1 MRWTRI
7 VAAAVATMAV
17 VLAPP
22 SFAAK
27 TDTTDAKPE
36 KVDRKQELAD
46 LRERIEKLQR
56 DLAKSEESKSEA
68 ADALRVSEK
77 AISEVNRNLVSL
89 AREQTSLSHEMA
101 ELQQNLQAT
110 RTDVSKQQDLLDRTL
125 RHQYMNGSTDAL
137 RLLLEGRDLAEV
149 ERQMRYLGYLSR
161 ERALRIARL
170 KQTLATLAE
179 LEAAAK
185 AKKIEL
191 ADNAAQQKKARANL
205 QAERSAR
212 QKVLTRVAGD
222 IKKGRREIGRLKRD
236 EDRLTKLLEQLAKAL
251 AKRAEENA
259 DRARRSGENVDSAA
273 DAGLIGQA
281 FALLKGKLKLPIK
294 GELGARFGTPREDGG
309 LTWKGVFI
317 RAQAGQ
323 PVKAVA
329 DGQVIFADWWRGYGN
344 LLVIDH
350 GKGYMSVYG
359 NNESL
364 LKQVGENVLSGE
376 TIASVGSTGGAPES
390 GVYFELRL
398 DSTPFDPMKWVKK

>member
-1 MRWTRI
+1 MA
-7 VAAAVATMAV
+7 VLAAAVAT
-17 VLAPP
+17 P
-22 SFAAK
+22 SLAAK
-27 TDTTDAKPE
+27 TDAKAD
-36 KVDRKQELAD
+36 KVDRKQELAE

-77 AISEVNRNLVSL
+77 AISEVNRNLVAL
-89 AREQTSLSHEMA
+89 AGEQTSLSRDMA
-101 ELQQNLQAT
+101 DLQLNLQAT
-110 RTDVSKQQDLLDRTL
+110 RADVTKQQDLLDRTL

-137 RLLLEGRDLAEV
+137 RLLLEGRDMAEV

-161 ERALRIARL
+161 ERAQRIVTL
-170 KQTLATLAE
+170 KQTLATLAD

-185 AKKIEL
+185 AKKVEL
-191 ADNAAQQKKARANL
+191 EENAAQQKKARANL
-205 QAERSAR
+205 QAERNAR
-212 QKVLTRVAGD
+212 QKVLVRVAGD

-236 EDRLTKLLEQLAKAL
+236 EDRLTKLLEQLAKAM

-259 DRARRSGENVDSAA
+259 DRARRAGEKIDSAA

-294 GELGARFGTPREDGG
+294 GELSGRFGAPREDGG

-344 LLVIDH
+344 MLVIDH

>member
-1 MRWTRI
+1 
-7 VAAAVATMAV
+7 VAVLAAAVAT
-17 VLAPP
+17 P
-22 SFAAK
+22 SLAAK
-27 TDTTDAKPE
+27 TDAKAD
-36 KVDRKQELAD
+36 KVDRKQELAE

-77 AISEVNRNLVSL
+77 AISEVNRNLVAL
-89 AREQTSLSHEMA
+89 AGEQTSLSRDMA
-101 ELQQNLQAT
+101 DLQLNLQAT
-110 RTDVSKQQDLLDRTL
+110 RADVTKQQDLLDRTL

-137 RLLLEGRDLAEV
+137 RLLLEGRDMAEV

-161 ERALRIARL
+161 ERAQRIVTL
-170 KQTLATLAE
+170 KQTLATLAD

-185 AKKIEL
+185 AKKVEL
-191 ADNAAQQKKARANL
+191 EENAAQQKKARANL
-205 QAERSAR
+205 QAERNAR
-212 QKVLTRVAGD
+212 QKVLVRVAGD

-236 EDRLTKLLEQLAKAL
+236 EDRLTKLLEQLAKAM

-259 DRARRSGENVDSAA
+259 DRARRAGEKIDSAA

-294 GELGARFGTPREDGG
+294 GELSGRFGAPREDGG

-344 LLVIDH
+344 MLVIDH